1 MNNLRLLF
9 TTAFLWFGFISVA
22 GAQFIEDEIPPPDYR
37 FGVIPASLFEIQPDH
52 DYPFEY
58 LLKDSYVNF
67 REDQG
72 SIKAIIQYLVRIK
85 VYTDDPVHQTEA
97 ALVGIPYYDSGNM
110 ETVTGIEGI
119 THLRNGNKIPL
130 NVETVRTVDL
140 NSRYKI
146 KEFEMPGSEKGAIIE
161 YRYTITRR
169 YIEELP
175 DFYFSHRVPVRLAR
189 LKLRNE
195 MYLRYGIVAQNT
207 DFNVYYHEERRDTSN
222 IPLVFTY
229 TRPEPLVVEQW
240 YARNI
245 PPLETGGYVSAFD
258 DLRGK
263 LKFQIAEFGVP
274 RQTLDNSWDLVAA
287 QIRRTANPY
296 EEVEKLSYLQNIGKQ
311 VMDELG
317 NATAARDS
325 LFRLVNYTM
334 QFNNTAS
341 AFPNGSPVEVIE
353 GEPADQATI
362 NMALLAML
370 RGAGIEANPLY
381 ISGRDFGRIN
391 KNFPSVYQFNRM
403 LIYTETD
410 GDEAFMDASY
420 SHSMPDLI
428 PVESF
433 NEQGFI
439 FSAGS
444 HRWVDIS
451 PEKSLFDLDIKVVA
465 SLDSDGT
472 LIGRIESGISG
483 YPAREIRREMGLGTP
498 ANGIIRDIFLHVY
511 PDAVVE
517 NAEILLSGR
526 FGENVSVSF
535 DFTLPE
541 YAVTFTGALEFRPM
555 VVGFLFENPFE
566 ETSRRVPITLD
577 APEKL
582 NIEYEI
588 SLPAGFNREDIQEQY
603 VTELNGAQLS
613 EMYDVRSNILKYQF
627 VIDISRKEFPADVY
641 AQLRRLYERW
651 VFLSTESWFIER

>member
-1 MNNLRLLF
+1 MINLRLLF
-9 TTAFLWFGFISVA
+9 TTAFLWLGLMSAA
-22 GAQFIEDEIPPPDYR
+22 GAQFIEDELPPPDYR
-37 FGVIPASLFEIQPDH
+37 FGVIPASLFQIEPDH
-52 DYPFEY
+52 EYPFEY
-58 LLKDSYVNF
+58 LLKDSYITF
-67 REDQG
+67 REERG
-72 SIKAIIQYLVRIK
+72 SITAVIQHLVRIK
-85 VYTDDPVHQTEA
+85 VYTDNPIHQTEA

-110 ETVTGIEGI
+110 ETVSGIEGI
-119 THLRNGNKIPL
+119 THQRNGNKISL
-130 NVETVRTVDL
+130 NSDDVRTVDL

-189 LKLRNE
+189 VKLRNE
-195 MYLRYGIVAQNT
+195 GFIRYGTVAQNT
-207 DFNVYYHEERRDTSN
+207 DFNVYYNEERRDTSN

-229 TRPEPLVVEQW
+229 RRPEPLVIEQW

-245 PPLETGGYVSAFD
+245 PPLETGDYVSAFD

-263 LKFQIAEFGVP
+263 LKFQISEFGVP
-274 RQTLDNSWDLVAA
+274 RQPLDNSWELVAA

-296 EEVEKLSYLQNIGKQ
+296 EEVEKLSYLRNIGKR

-317 NATAARDS
+317 DAIAARDS
-325 LFRLVNYTM
+325 LFRLVNSTM

-341 AFPNGSPVEVIE
+341 AFPNGSPPEVIE

-370 RGAGIEANPLY
+370 RGAGIEANPMY

-391 KNFPSVYQFNRM
+391 MNFPSVYQFNRM
-403 LIYTETD
+403 LIYSETD

-420 SHSMPDLI
+420 SYSMPDLI

-433 NEQGFI
+433 NEQGLI
-439 FSAGS
+439 FSSGS
-444 HRWVDIS
+444 HRWIEIT
-451 PEKSLFDLDIKVVA
+451 PEKSVFDLDINVVA
-465 SLDSDGT
+465 SLDTEGT
-472 LIGRIESGISG
+472 LTGRIQADISG
-483 YPAREIRREMGLGTP
+483 YPAREIRKEVRMGSP
-498 ANGIIRDIFLHVY
+498 VNGIIRDVFLNVY
-511 PDAVVE
+511 PDAIIE
-517 NAEILLSGR
+517 NGDILLHGS

-541 YAVTFTGALEFRPM
+541 YAVTFEDALEFRPM

-588 SLPAGFNREDIQEQY
+588 SLPEGYNRENIQERF

-613 EMYDVRSNILKYQF
+613 EVYDVSSNILRYQF